1 MCDHDNDLSVLL
13 PDHLP
18 EGGKGAL
25 NRTLSS
31 NVGSRLAEAVNEVG
45 IQVVFTV
52 VPTVSVGFIIL
63 RTAFWPQSHSS
74 VIIWVWRERTFYLQL
89 LGINLSKIPTPILKD
104 ISIDHNLQNKVTK
117 KCFFRHAQQKKQQI
131 SILTRFF
138 YNRTINVEKERAR
151 AEHFSIY

>member
-89 LGINLSKIPTPILKD
+89 LGINLSKIPILKD